1 MFPKLG
7 MVPGILLAPR
17 FSKDPMVCAAL
28 QAKCRK
34 INGVFDAVCFVDI
47 DSSASGAR
55 KYTDVANQKV
65 KQGATSREAYGLW
78 LYGKIGSTIYSGS
91 SLAAAAAV
99 YNDSLY
105 NDTPNASPS
114 NVSVPISSAC
124 LEDGTEVLM
133 DQEQGNVLNEQG
145 VATFIRSGDF
155 VVWGNETMLLP

>member
-1 MFPKLG
+1 MSYTAPGLMIEVVLATGYAAPPLTAPVVLG
-7 MVPGILLAPR
+7 QNTTNASARVELLAPVP
-17 FSKDPMVCAAL
+17 SCVP
-28 QAKCRK
+28 
-34 INGVFDAVCFVDI
+34 G
-47 DSSASGAR
+47 
-55 KYTDVANQKV
+55 
-65 KQGATSREAYGLW
+65 GLAET
-78 LYGKIGSTIYSGS
+78 G

-155 VVWGNETMLLP
+155 VVWGNETCCYPKNTDPKDAFLCVRRFFNHS

>member
-1 MFPKLG
+1 MH
-7 MVPGILLAPR
+7 
-17 FSKDPMVCAAL
+17 
-28 QAKCRK
+28 
-34 INGVFDAVCFVDI
+34 
-47 DSSASGAR
+47 AS
-55 KYTDVANQKV
+55 TPTWQIQKV

-78 LYGKIGSTIYSGS
+78 LYGKIGSAIYSGS

-155 VVWGNETMLLP
+155 VVWGNETCCYPKNTDPRTLSFVSAASLTTPGPALFWTT